1 MSGGRG
7 IEGVVEGFVGS
18 CFVEMEEGFEGIFGL
33 RWKIREKGFGKKK
46 IDGMERVKVEGEKG
60 GLVRG
65 IATFSSCG
73 KTTRHT
79 SKRNEEGE
87 EISIRR

>member
-33 RWKIREKGFGKKK
+33 GWKTREKGFGKKK

-60 GLVRG
+60 GLVR
-65 IATFSSCG
+65 TF
-73 KTTRHT
+73 
-79 SKRNEEGE
+79 
-87 EISIRR
+87 

>member
-1 MSGGRG
+1 MVKIVSTSSARGRYLFGDVWLVSGKNTSSLS
-7 IEGVVEGFVGS
+7 IFVAVFRYMNDLELS
-18 CFVEMEEGFEGIFGL
+18 I
-33 RWKIREKGFGKKK
+33 
-46 IDGMERVKVEGEKG
+46 
-60 GLVRG
+60 RG

>member
-33 RWKIREKGFGKKK
+33 GWKTREKGFGKKK

-65 IATFSSCG
+65 NERG
-73 KTTRHT
+73 KH
-79 SKRNEEGE
+79 S
-87 EISIRR
+87 